1 VARQQVLPQEQF
13 TGSTFKTPKV
23 DLAAIETNPAW
34 LEADHVAD
42 RDKQLAPL
50 DFDHE
55 ADERGMGIVSD
66 PGDQV
71 LHSTE
76 PVTGAVDQRASDDI

>member
-1 VARQQVLPQEQF
+1 MSCRRLRRISHFGLFLLHLGEVVSLTAVSYTHLDVYKRQ
-13 TGSTFKTPKV
+13 
-23 DLAAIETNPAW
+23 
-34 LEADHVAD
+34 
-42 RDKQLAPL
+42 
-50 DFDHE
+50 